1 MICKVIKK
9 YNTKKNMANRMISR
23 KNLESLRD
31 ILAYGE
37 KLFIESN
44 LFFGHGT
51 TNAWDDAV
59 YLSLFA
65 LGLPHDSSVSLLDRI
80 PSEEERSRIFSLFD
94 KRLETKIPSAYITKT
109 AWFFD
114 LPFFVDERV
123 IIPRSPIANLIH
135 QSFEPW
141 VTNPNTILD
150 LCAGSGCIGISCAY
164 VFKSANVVLSDVSKG
179 AIEVGEINIKNHD
192 MAGRIKILES
202 DLFENLTNSKFDLIV
217 SNPPYVDKQD
227 LLSMPPEYH
236 YEPKIS
242 LMAGDD
248 GLSFVLRILRDVR
261 DFLTEK
267 GVLIVEVGNSRS
279 ALESMFPSI
288 PFFWFE
294 FSEGDAGVFMLTRD
308 DLDAYSELLG

>member
-1 MICKVIKK
+1 
-9 YNTKKNMANRMISR
+9 MANRMISR
-23 KNLESLRD
+23 KNLGSLRD

-150 LCAGSGCIGISCAY
+150 LCTGSGCIGISCAY
-164 VFKSANVVLSDVSKG
+164 VFKSANVVLSDISKD

-192 MAGRIKILES
+192 MAGRIKIIES

>member
-1 MICKVIKK
+1 
-9 YNTKKNMANRMISR
+9 
-23 KNLESLRD
+23 
-31 ILAYGE
+31 
-37 KLFIESN
+37 
-44 LFFGHGT
+44 
-51 TNAWDDAV
+51 
-59 YLSLFA
+59 
-65 LGLPHDSSVSLLDRI
+65 LGLPHDSSVSLLDSI

-150 LCAGSGCIGISCAY
+150 LCSGSGCIGISCAY

-179 AIEVGEINIKNHD
+179 AIEVGKINIKNHD
-192 MAGRIKILES
+192 MAGRVEILES

-248 GLSFVLRILRDVR
+248 GLSFVLRILRDAR

-279 ALESMFPSI
+279 ALELTFPSI

>member
-1 MICKVIKK
+1 
-9 YNTKKNMANRMISR
+9 MANRMISR
-23 KNLESLRD
+23 KNLGSLRD

-150 LCAGSGCIGISCAY
+150 LCTGSGCIGISCAY
-164 VFKSANVVLSDVSKG
+164 VFKSANVVLSDISKG

-192 MAGRIKILES
+192 MAGRIKIIES

>member
-1 MICKVIKK
+1 MICKFIKK

-23 KNLESLRD
+23 KNLGSLRD

-65 LGLPHDSSVSLLDRI
+65 LGLPHDSSVSLLDSI

-150 LCAGSGCIGISCAY
+150 LCTGSGCIGISCAY

>member
-1 MICKVIKK
+1 MKK
-9 YNTKKNMANRMISR
+9 YNTEKNMANRTISR

-37 KLFIESN
+37 KLFVESN

-80 PSEEERSRIFSLFD
+80 PSEDERSRIFSLFD
-94 KRLETKIPSAYITKT
+94 KRIETKIPSAYITKT

-192 MAGRIKILES
+192 MAGRVKILES

-227 LLSMPPEYH
+227 LLSMPSEYH

-248 GLSFVLRILRDVR
+248 GLSFVLRILRDAR
-261 DFLTEK
+261 HFLTEK

-279 ALESMFPSI
+279 ALELTFPSI

>member
-1 MICKVIKK
+1 MICKFIKK

-23 KNLESLRD
+23 KNLGSLRD

-150 LCAGSGCIGISCAY
+150 LCTGSGCIGISCAY
-164 VFKSANVVLSDVSKG
+164 VFKSANVVLSDISKG

-192 MAGRIKILES
+192 MAGRIKILKS

>member
-1 MICKVIKK
+1 
-9 YNTKKNMANRMISR
+9 MANRMISR
-23 KNLESLRD
+23 KNLGSLRD

-94 KRLETKIPSAYITKT
+94 RRLETKIPSAYITKT

>member
-1 MICKVIKK
+1 MICKFIKK

-23 KNLESLRD
+23 KNLGSLRD

-65 LGLPHDSSVSLLDRI
+65 LGLPHDSSVSLLDSI

-150 LCAGSGCIGISCAY
+150 LCTGSGCIGISCAY
-164 VFKSANVVLSDVSKG
+164 VFKSANVVLSDISKG

-192 MAGRIKILES
+192 MAGRIKIIES

-294 FSEGDAGVFMLTRD
+294 FSQGDAGVFMLTRD

>member
-1 MICKVIKK
+1 MICKFIKK

-23 KNLESLRD
+23 KNLGSLRD

-65 LGLPHDSSVSLLDRI
+65 LGLPHDSSVSLLDSI

-141 VTNPNTILD
+141 VNNPNTILD

-192 MAGRIKILES
+192 MAGRIKIIES

>member
-1 MICKVIKK
+1 
-9 YNTKKNMANRMISR
+9 MANRIISR
-23 KNLESLRD
+23 KNLESLSD

-80 PSEEERSRIFSLFD
+80 PSEDERSRIFSLFD

-179 AIEVGEINIKNHD
+179 AIEVGEINIKKHD
-192 MAGRIKILES
+192 MAGRVEILES
-202 DLFENLTNSKFDLIV
+202 DLFENLTNSTFDLIV

-248 GLSFVLRILRDVR
+248 GLSFVLRILSDAR

>member
-1 MICKVIKK
+1 MICKFIKK

-23 KNLESLRD
+23 KNLGSLRD

>member
-23 KNLESLRD
+23 KNLGSLRD

-150 LCAGSGCIGISCAY
+150 LCTGSGCIGISCAY
-164 VFKSANVVLSDVSKG
+164 VFKSANVVLSDISKG

-192 MAGRIKILES
+192 MAGRIKILKS

>member
-1 MICKVIKK
+1 
-9 YNTKKNMANRMISR
+9 MANRMISR
-23 KNLESLRD
+23 KNLGSLRD

-141 VTNPNTILD
+141 VTDPNTILD

-164 VFKSANVVLSDVSKG
+164 VFKSANVVLSDISKG

-192 MAGRIKILES
+192 MAGRIEILES

>member
-1 MICKVIKK
+1 MICKFIKK

-23 KNLESLRD
+23 KNLGSLRD

-65 LGLPHDSSVSLLDRI
+65 LGLPHDSSVSLLDSI

-150 LCAGSGCIGISCAY
+150 LCTGSGCIGISCAY

-192 MAGRIKILES
+192 MAGRIKIIES
-202 DLFENLTNSKFDLIV
+202 DLFENLTNFKFDLIV

-294 FSEGDAGVFMLTRD
+294 FSQGDAGVFMLTRD

>member
-1 MICKVIKK
+1 MKK
-9 YNTKKNMANRMISR
+9 YNTEKNMANRTISR

-37 KLFIESN
+37 KLFVESN

-80 PSEEERSRIFSLFD
+80 LSEDERSRIFSLFD
-94 KRLETKIPSAYITKT
+94 KRIETKIPSAYITKT

-141 VTNPNTILD
+141 VNNPNTILD

-164 VFKSANVVLSDVSKG
+164 VFKSANVVLSDISKG

-192 MAGRIKILES
+192 MAGRVKIIES
-202 DLFENLTNSKFDLIV
+202 DLFKNLTNSKFDLIV

-288 PFFWFE
+288 SFFWFE

>member
-1 MICKVIKK
+1 
-9 YNTKKNMANRMISR
+9 MANRMISR
-23 KNLESLRD
+23 KNLGSLRD

-164 VFKSANVVLSDVSKG
+164 VFKSANVVLSDISKG

-192 MAGRIKILES
+192 MAGRIKIIES

>member
-1 MICKVIKK
+1 
-9 YNTKKNMANRMISR
+9 MANRMISR
-23 KNLESLRD
+23 KNLGSLRD

>member
-1 MICKVIKK
+1 
-9 YNTKKNMANRMISR
+9 MANRMISR
-23 KNLESLRD
+23 KNLGSLRD

-94 KRLETKIPSAYITKT
+94 RRLETKIPSAYITKT

-164 VFKSANVVLSDVSKG
+164 VFKSANVVLSDISKG

>member
-1 MICKVIKK
+1 M
-9 YNTKKNMANRMISR
+9 
-23 KNLESLRD
+23 
-31 ILAYGE
+31 
-37 KLFIESN
+37 
-44 LFFGHGT
+44 
-51 TNAWDDAV
+51 
-59 YLSLFA
+59 FA

-80 PSEEERSRIFSLFD
+80 PSEDERSRIFSLFD
-94 KRLETKIPSAYITKT
+94 KRVETKIPSAYITKT

-192 MAGRIKILES
+192 MAGRVEILES
-202 DLFENLTNSKFDLIV
+202 DLFENLTNSTFDLIV

-248 GLSFVLRILRDVR
+248 GLSFVLRILRDAR

-294 FSEGDAGVFMLTRD
+294 FSAGDAGVFMLTRD

>member
-1 MICKVIKK
+1 
-9 YNTKKNMANRMISR
+9 MANRMISR
-23 KNLESLRD
+23 KNLGSLRD

-80 PSEEERSRIFSLFD
+80 PSEDERSRIFSLFD
-94 KRLETKIPSAYITKT
+94 KRVETKIPSAYITKT

-192 MAGRIKILES
+192 MAGRVEILES

-248 GLSFVLRILRDVR
+248 GLSFVLRILRDAR

>member
-1 MICKVIKK
+1 MKK
-9 YNTKKNMANRMISR
+9 YNTEKNMANRTISR

-37 KLFIESN
+37 KLFVESN

-65 LGLPHDSSVSLLDRI
+65 LGLPHDSSVSLLDHI
-80 PSEEERSRIFSLFD
+80 PSEDERSRIFSLFD
-94 KRLETKIPSAYITKT
+94 KRIETKIPSAYITKT

-141 VTNPNTILD
+141 VNNPNTILD

-192 MAGRIKILES
+192 MAGRVKILES

-248 GLSFVLRILRDVR
+248 GLSFVLRILRDAR

-279 ALESMFPSI
+279 ALELTFPSI

>member
-1 MICKVIKK
+1 MICKFIKK

-80 PSEEERSRIFSLFD
+80 PSEDERSRIFSLFD

>member
-1 MICKVIKK
+1 MICKFIKK

-23 KNLESLRD
+23 KNLGSLRD

-65 LGLPHDSSVSLLDRI
+65 LGLPHDSSVSLLDSI

-164 VFKSANVVLSDVSKG
+164 VFKSANVVLSDISKG

-192 MAGRIKILES
+192 MAGRIKIIES

>member
-1 MICKVIKK
+1 MICKFIKK

-23 KNLESLRD
+23 KNLGSLRD

-150 LCAGSGCIGISCAY
+150 LCTGSGCIGISCAY
-164 VFKSANVVLSDVSKG
+164 VFKSANVVLSDISKD

-192 MAGRIKILES
+192 MAGRIKIIES

-308 DLDAYSELLG
+308 DLDAYGELLG

>member
-1 MICKVIKK
+1 
-9 YNTKKNMANRMISR
+9 MANRMISR
-23 KNLESLRD
+23 KNLGSLRD

-65 LGLPHDSSVSLLDRI
+65 LGLPHDSSVSLLDSI

-164 VFKSANVVLSDVSKG
+164 VFKSANVVLSDISKG

-192 MAGRIKILES
+192 MAGRIKIIES

-227 LLSMPPEYH
+227 LRSMPPEYH

-294 FSEGDAGVFMLTRD
+294 FSAGDAGVFMLTRD

>member
-1 MICKVIKK
+1 MICKFIKK

-23 KNLESLRD
+23 KNLGSLRD

-65 LGLPHDSSVSLLDRI
+65 LGLPHDSSVSLLDSI

-109 AWFFD
+109 AWFFE

-164 VFKSANVVLSDVSKG
+164 VFKSANVVLSDISKG

-192 MAGRIKILES
+192 MAGRIKIIES

>member
-1 MICKVIKK
+1 MICKFIKK

-23 KNLESLRD
+23 KNLGSLRD

-65 LGLPHDSSVSLLDRI
+65 LGLPHDSSVSLLDSI

-150 LCAGSGCIGISCAY
+150 LCTGSGCIGISCAY
-164 VFKSANVVLSDVSKG
+164 VFKSANVVLSDISKG

-192 MAGRIKILES
+192 MAGRIKILKS

>member
-1 MICKVIKK
+1 MKK
-9 YNTKKNMANRMISR
+9 YNAEKNMANRIISR

-80 PSEEERSRIFSLFD
+80 PSEDERSRIFSLFD
-94 KRLETKIPSAYITKT
+94 KRVETKIPSAYITKT

-150 LCAGSGCIGISCAY
+150 LCAGGGCIGISCAY

-192 MAGRIKILES
+192 MAGRVEILES

-248 GLSFVLRILRDVR
+248 GLSFVLRILRDAR

>member
-1 MICKVIKK
+1 
-9 YNTKKNMANRMISR
+9 MANRMISR

-150 LCAGSGCIGISCAY
+150 LCTGSGCIGISCAY

-192 MAGRIKILES
+192 MAGRIKIIES
-202 DLFENLTNSKFDLIV
+202 DLFENLTNFKFDLIV

>member
-1 MICKVIKK
+1 
-9 YNTKKNMANRMISR
+9 MANRMISR

-80 PSEEERSRIFSLFD
+80 PSEDERSRIFSLFD
-94 KRLETKIPSAYITKT
+94 KRIETKIPSAYITKT

-141 VTNPNTILD
+141 VTKPNTILD

-192 MAGRIKILES
+192 MASRVETLES
-202 DLFENLTNSKFDLIV
+202 DLFENLINSKFDLIV
-217 SNPPYVDKQD
+217 SNPPYLTDEQFNNAD
-227 LLSMPPEYH
+227 PEVRNF
-236 YEPKIS
+236 EPK
-242 LMAGDD
+242 LALVGGDD
-248 GLSFVLRILRDVR
+248 GLKFYREYSNNLKNLMNKSAYFICEIGINQRQDCEEIFENSGLYLNKIVNDLQGIERIL
-261 DFLTEK
+261 
-267 GVLIVEVGNSRS
+267 S
-279 ALESMFPSI
+279 
-288 PFFWFE
+288 
-294 FSEGDAGVFMLTRD
+294 FSKI
-308 DLDAYSELLG
+308 

>member
-1 MICKVIKK
+1 VICKFIKK

-23 KNLESLRD
+23 KNLGSLRD

-65 LGLPHDSSVSLLDRI
+65 LGLPHDSSVSLLDSI

-150 LCAGSGCIGISCAY
+150 LCTGSGCIGISCAY
-164 VFKSANVVLSDVSKG
+164 VFKSANVVLSDISKG

-192 MAGRIKILES
+192 MAGRIKIIES

>member
-1 MICKVIKK
+1 MICKFIKK
-9 YNTKKNMANRMISR
+9 YNTKKYMANRMISR
-23 KNLESLRD
+23 KNLGSLRD

-141 VTNPNTILD
+141 VTDPNTILD

-192 MAGRIKILES
+192 MAGRIEILES

>member
-23 KNLESLRD
+23 KNLGSLRD

-164 VFKSANVVLSDVSKG
+164 VFKSANVVLSDISKG

-192 MAGRIKILES
+192 MAGRIKIIES